1 VSLTFISM
9 SIALVLSIVFISG
22 VIILNFALGG
32 FEFLF
37 GNPKMT
43 FLKTSYDTTGFAF
56 GYSWNSEKEPANFD
70 TVRVRLFNPFG
81 EKKQVEVISKLTP
94 AKRTFAR
101 DIDFGQGF
109 STLINAIQEKKSKVT
124 VELLATKS
132 GLVRHFTFD
141 SSNFKKQLE
150 NANSSVDS
158 FEKENELLELK
169 TYNKIP
175 KRTFVRSVETTNK
188 AKLKIASNP
197 EFANDFTSA
206 STDGAEVENFSVSKV
221 WIEDGCIICD
231 ACSDIIPEVFEVL
244 ESGCIVVDSAPL
256 DNGLAITEAAEAC
269 PVEIIK
275 FNKS

>member
-1 VSLTFISM
+1 MSLTFISM
-9 SIALVLSIVFISG
+9 SIALVLSIVFISS
-22 VIILNFALGG
+22 VIIFNFAIGG

-56 GYSWNSEKEPANFD
+56 GYSWNSEKEPASFD
-70 TVRVRLFNPFG
+70 AVRVRLFNPFG
-81 EKKQVEVISKLTP
+81 EKKQVEVTSKLSS

-109 STLINAIQEKKSKVT
+109 STLIDAIQDKRSKVT

-141 SSNFKKQLE
+141 SKNFKKQLE
-150 NANSSVDS
+150 NANSSVDF
-158 FEKENELLELK
+158 FEKENELPELK

-175 KRTFVRSVETTNK
+175 KRTFVRTVETTNK

-197 EFANDFTSA
+197 EFSNDFSSSSSNA
-206 STDGAEVENFSVSKV
+206 VQVENFSVSKV

-244 ESGCIVVDSAPL
+244 DSGCIVVDGAPL
-256 DNGLAITEAAEAC
+256 DNGLAIAEAAEAC

-275 FNKS
+275 FNKL